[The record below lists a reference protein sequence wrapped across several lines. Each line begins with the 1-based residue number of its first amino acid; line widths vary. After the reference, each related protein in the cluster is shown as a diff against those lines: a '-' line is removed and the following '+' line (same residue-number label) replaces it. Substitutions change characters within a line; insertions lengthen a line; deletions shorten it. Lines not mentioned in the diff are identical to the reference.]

1 MKKIIKYS
9 LFFMGQILSLQAQV
23 FTPSAGIQGTSNS
36 NNIGIGTSTPSAS
49 LHIRTATAN
58 FLVENS
64 GIEGA
69 FMTVNSGRFNR
80 PAISSYK
87 QIGINYWNS
96 GILYDESGNQK
107 YSIGTTDALSSSKFT
122 IQSDGNIGMSTTA
135 PSNRLQIGEFNNT
148 QNLKICLPGVY
159 NFEQIKLGQYGNG
172 AGSLEIINHAN
183 VYESYGVRLYANTD
197 SGINGLQIQT
207 ALPSNSA
214 QSLNYLTR
222 LAIDVNGNIGI
233 GTITPD
239 TKLAVN
245 GTIHTKEV
253 KVDLLAPMV
262 PDYVFAKDYK
272 LKTLQEVENYI
283 KEYNH
288 LPEIP
293 SAAEFEKNGLM
304 LAEMNMS
311 LLQKIEELTLYLIET
326 KKENEAMKY
335 RQQQLE
341 NRLKTIENK

>member
-1 MKKIIKYS
+1 MKNITKITFLII
-9 LFFMGQILSLQAQV
+9 LFNFKITAQNTTFDNV
-23 FTPSAGIQGTSNS
+23 
-36 NNIGIGTSTPSAS
+36 GIGTSGPTYGVQIKTNLPGYTGGWARYFSVANS
-49 LHIRTATAN
+49 DGTQNYITMGTYGDMTNGSTSFNRSYIGKDWDDTYLDFLSNGNVGIRTKN
-58 FLVENS
+58 
-64 GIEGA
+64 
-69 FMTVNSGRFNR
+69 
-80 PAISSYK
+80 P
-87 QIGINYWNS
+87 Q
-96 GILYDESGNQK
+96 
-107 YSIGTTDALSSSKFT
+107 
-122 IQSDGNIGMSTTA
+122 NI
-135 PSNRLQIGEFNNT
+135 LQIGEFKNSSNF
-148 QNLKICLPGVY
+148 KIGIPGVY
-159 NFEQIKLGQYGNG
+159 NFEELKLGQYGNG
-172 AGSLEIINHAN
+172 ASGLEMISHTNIS
-183 VYESYGVRLYANTD
+183 ESFGVRFFSSTD
-197 SGINGLQIQT
+197 SGLNGLQIQT

-214 QSLNYLTR
+214 QNLNYLTR

-262 PDYVFAKDYK
+262 PDYVFTNDYK

-283 KEYNH
+283 KENNH

-311 LLQKIEELTLYLIET
+311 LLKKIEELTLYLIET

-341 NRLKTIENK
+341 NRLKKIENK